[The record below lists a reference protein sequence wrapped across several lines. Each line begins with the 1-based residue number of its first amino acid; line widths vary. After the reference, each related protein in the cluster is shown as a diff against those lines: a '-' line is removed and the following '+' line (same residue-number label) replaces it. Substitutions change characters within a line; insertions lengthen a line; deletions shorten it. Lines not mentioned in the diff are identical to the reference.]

1 MEKELLYPMQLSV
14 NCRSALWGGNRMR
27 DTFGIETN
35 IKNIAEA
42 WLLSARGE
50 MPSFVVNGDRMGEML
65 PMLLC
70 EDPTLIAKN
79 ASADTS
85 LPLLVKF
92 IDARDTL
99 SIQVHPD
106 DAYASAQAGEPNG
119 KTELWVVLEA
129 APMAAIMLDTKR
141 ALTKDELQA
150 AIDNGT
156 VADEMQTVFV
166 KAGDVFYLPAGTL
179 HAIGGGI
186 LLAEIQENSDLTY
199 RVSDFGRVSENG
211 EARTLHIE
219 DALAVAKHYTEQ
231 EREAL
236 RFAKG
241 KDEHTLANTDKFCVK
256 KYTVSDKKDF
266 SVDERFAS
274 LVVLAGR
281 GAITHNGVT
290 YLISAGDS
298 YFLPAGMGAYTI
310 SGSPAIEVL
319 ISMAN

>member
-1 MEKELLYPMQLSV
+1 M
-14 NCRSALWGGNRMR
+14 
-27 DTFGIETN
+27 
-35 IKNIAEA
+35 
-42 WLLSARGE
+42 
-50 MPSFVVNGDRMGEML
+50 
-65 PMLLC
+65 
-70 EDPTLIAKN
+70 
-79 ASADTS
+79 
-85 LPLLVKF
+85 
-92 IDARDTL
+92 
-99 SIQVHPD
+99 
-106 DAYASAQAGEPNG
+106 
-119 KTELWVVLEA
+119 
-129 APMAAIMLDTKR
+129 
-141 ALTKDELQA
+141 
-150 AIDNGT
+150 
-156 VADEMQTVFV
+156 
-166 KAGDVFYLPAGTL
+166 
-179 HAIGGGI
+179 
-186 LLAEIQENSDLTY
+186 
-199 RVSDFGRVSENG
+199 SENG